1 MHRSP
6 MRRLAAA
13 AGVVA
18 AGALAACG
26 GPRSAVESTPPT
38 PVRVL
43 GDSAA
48 IANAKPDATRF
59 PYTEADVHFI
69 SGMIGHHSQA
79 IIMALLAA
87 THGASQSIQTLAGRV
102 INAQQDEIALMQQ
115 WLKDRGQ
122 RVPEPSRTGVKMTMG
137 GMTHEMSMPGMLT
150 EAQLQEL
157 DKARGREFDELFLRY
172 MIQHHQGAV
181 TMVKEL
187 FSNRGAGLDE
197 TVFKLASDVNVD
209 QTTEI
214 ERMQKMLYALTVE
227 GRTP

>member
-1 MHRSP
+1 MHKSP
-6 MRRLAAA
+6 TRRLAAA
-13 AGVVA
+13 VVA
-18 AGALAACG
+18 ASALAACG
-26 GPRSAVESTPPT
+26 GSRSAVQSTAPT
-38 PVRVL
+38 PVKVL

-69 SGMIGHHSQA
+69 SGMIGHHAQA
-79 IIMALLAA
+79 IVMARLAP

-122 RVPEPSRTGVKMTMG
+122 QVPEPSRTGVKMTMG

-157 DKARGREFDELFLRY
+157 DKARGRQFDELFLRY

-187 FSNRGAGLDE
+187 FSTRGAGLDE

-214 ERMQKMLYALTVE
+214 DRMQKMLYALKVE

>member
-1 MHRSP
+1 MSLLPTRGL
-6 MRRLAAA
+6 LAILLAS
-13 AGVVA
+13 
-18 AGALAACG
+18 GAPVACG
-26 GPRSAVESTPPT
+26 GSRGAVQSAPAN
-38 PVRVL
+38 PVRIL

-69 SGMIGHHSQA
+69 SGMIGHHAQA
-79 IIMALLAA
+79 ITMARLAP
-87 THGASQSIQTLAGRV
+87 THGASASIQTLAGRV

-122 RVPEPSRTGVKMTMG
+122 AVPEPSRTGVKMTMG
-137 GMTHEMSMPGMLT
+137 GMTHEMTMPGMLT

-157 DKARGREFDELFLRY
+157 DKARGRQFDELFLRY

-187 FSNRGAGLDE
+187 FSSRGAGLDE

-214 ERMQKMLYALTVE
+214 DRMQKMLFALKVE

>member
-1 MHRSP
+1 MSHVST
-6 MRRLAAA
+6 RRFI
-13 AGVVA
+13 AGLVA
-18 AGALAACG
+18 ANALAACG
-26 GPRSAVESTPPT
+26 GSRSAVQSAPPA
-38 PVRVL
+38 PVRIL

-79 IIMALLAA
+79 IIMARMAP

-102 INAQQDEIALMQQ
+102 INAQQDEIAVMQQ

-122 RVPEPSRTGVKMTMG
+122 QVPEPSRTGVKMTMG

-150 EAQLQEL
+150 EAQLAEL
-157 DKARGREFDELFLRY
+157 DKARGKEFDELFLRY

-187 FSNRGAGLDE
+187 FSTRGAGLDE

-214 ERMQKMLYALTVE
+214 DRMQKMLFALKVE

>member
-1 MHRSP
+1 MLQSTT
-6 MRRLAAA
+6 RRLIAAFA
-13 AGVVA
+13 ASS
-18 AGALAACG
+18 ALAGCG
-26 GPRSAVESTPPT
+26 GSRSAVQTAPPP
-38 PVRVL
+38 PVKVL

-59 PYTEADVHFI
+59 AYTEADVHFI
-69 SGMIGHHSQA
+69 SGMIGHHAQA
-79 IIMALLAA
+79 ITMARLAP
-87 THGASQSIQTLAGRV
+87 THGASPSIQTLAGRV

-122 RVPEPSRTGVKMTMG
+122 QVPEPSRTGVKMTMG
-137 GMTHEMSMPGMLT
+137 GMTHEMTMPGMLT
-150 EAQLQEL
+150 EEQLQEL
-157 DKARGREFDELFLRY
+157 DKAQGKQFDELFLRY

-181 TMVKEL
+181 SMVKEL
-187 FSNRGAGLDE
+187 FSTRGAGLDE

-214 ERMQKMLYALTVE
+214 ERMQKMLFALKVE

>member
-1 MHRSP
+1 MLLSP
-6 MRRLAAA
+6 TRRL
-13 AGVVA
+13 VA
-18 AGALAACG
+18 ALAASTVLLGCG
-26 GPRSAVESTPPT
+26 GSRSAVQTAPPT
-38 PVRVL
+38 PVKVL

-59 PYTEADVHFI
+59 AYTQADVHFI
-69 SGMIGHHSQA
+69 SGMIGHHAQA
-79 IIMALLAA
+79 ITMARLAP
-87 THGASQSIQTLAGRV
+87 THGASPSMQTLAGRV

-122 RVPEPSRTGVKMTMG
+122 QVPEASRTGVKMTMG
-137 GMTHEMSMPGMLT
+137 GMTHEMTMPGMLT
-150 EAQLQEL
+150 EQQLQEL
-157 DKARGREFDELFLRY
+157 DKAQGKQFDELFLRY

-181 TMVKEL
+181 SMVKEL
-187 FSNRGAGLDE
+187 FSTRGAGLDE

-214 ERMQKMLYALTVE
+214 ERMQKMLFALKVE